1 MGKIHKK
8 LGKGGFVEIA
18 EAGNSKIWCFCA
30 RSNETQLSKDEKKVF
45 FEISWTVVYAA
56 VEIL

>member
-8 LGKGGFVEIA
+8 LSKSGFVELQKLGISRFGVLMQ
-18 EAGNSKIWCFCA
+18 EIMRLKYQKMRKWY
-30 RSNETQLSKDEKKVF
+30 F
-45 FEISWTVVYAA
+45 FEISWTVVYAT

>member
-8 LGKGGFVEIA
+8 LSKGGFVEIA
-18 EAGNSKIWCFCA
+18 EAENSKIWCFYA
-30 RSNETQLSKDEKKVF
+30 RNNGTQLSKDEKMVF
-45 FEISWTVVYAA
+45 FEISWTVVYAT